1 MTDNSILSLTVTQL
15 VACRAVNAELIAA
28 LNKFL
33 DLNATQGVTAED
45 WEAAT
50 EEAEAALAAAKAT
63 S

>member
-33 DLNATQGVTAED
+33 DLNATQGVTTEE

-50 EEAEAALAAAKAT
+50 GEAEAALAKAT
-63 S
+63 T